1 MNISEATP
9 KSQPST
15 LPSVEN
21 PTAAHKAY
29 KNRKNIILLPR
40 EWQDRQTKHPEQTQS
55 KAFRKFSI

>member
-40 EWQDRQTKHPEQTQS
+40 ECIIQDKLVVGCMLLS
-55 KAFRKFSI
+55 VL